1 MMRAFLALVYLV
13 APVAARDLYLQPSSF
28 FVSSGERITVSI
40 HEGDGFPNS
49 ESAVPL
55 ARLRDTDLIT
65 PSAVYNITNLRV
77 TGTTVA
83 AQANIKFR
91 GTLIL
96 TARTMPNLV
105 ELEPQKFRDYLTKN
119 RLTDILRQH
128 PPDQAGR
135 ERYSEYAKALIQS
148 EAADEFFS
156 HVVGFMIEIVPEKN
170 PYVLH
175 TGDDLPIQVLL
186 RGKPAPDLHVE
197 AERVQAGPE
206 PTRLSGK
213 TDPSGHITIPINGAG
228 KWRLRAVSMHKC
240 ADPTLADCWESLW
253 ASLTFE
259 IR

>member
-1 MMRAFLALVYLV
+1 MVRVLACVCVIVPAL
-13 APVAARDLYLQPSSF
+13 AHDLYLQPSSF

-55 ARLRDTDLIT
+55 GRLRDTDLIT

-77 TGTTVA
+77 QGTTVA
-83 AQANIKFR
+83 AQANIKLR

-96 TARTMPNLV
+96 TARTMPNLI
-105 ELEPQKFRDYLTKN
+105 ELEPQKFRDYLSKN
-119 RLTDILRQH
+119 GLTDVLRQH

-170 PYVLH
+170 PYTLH
-175 TGDDLPIQVLL
+175 TGDDLPVQVLV
-186 RGKPAPDLHVE
+186 RGKPAPDIRLE
-197 AERVQAGPE
+197 AISAQSGP
-206 PTRLSGK
+206 TSGKLSGK
-213 TDPSGHITIPINGAG
+213 TDATGHITIPIKGAG
-228 KWRLRAVSMHKC
+228 EWRLHAVSM
-240 ADPTLADCWESLW
+240 
-253 ASLTFE
+253 
-259 IR
+259 

>member
-1 MMRAFLALVYLV
+1 MVRRLLALICAVV
-13 APVAARDLYLQPSSF
+13 PAIAHDLYLLPSSF
-28 FVSSGERITVSI
+28 FVTTGERINVSI

-55 ARLRDTDLIT
+55 DRLRDTDLIT
-65 PSAVYNITNLRV
+65 PSAVFSIANLR
-77 TGTTVA
+77 TQGTTVG
-83 AQANIKFR
+83 AQANIKFK

-96 TARTMPNLV
+96 TARTMPNLI
-105 ELEPQKFRDYLTKN
+105 ELEAQKFQDYLKKN
-119 RLTDILRQH
+119 RFADALRQH

-148 EAADEFFS
+148 EAGDEFFS

-170 PYVLH
+170 PYTLH
-175 TGDDLPIQVLL
+175 PGDELPVQVLV
-186 RGKPAPDLHVE
+186 RGKPASDVRLE
-197 AERVQAGPE
+197 AESIQASAVPAK
-206 PTRLSGK
+206 LSGK
-213 TDPSGHITIPINGAG
+213 TDATGHITIPINGAG

-240 ADPTLADCWESLW
+240 SDATLADCWESLW

>member
-1 MMRAFLALVYLV
+1 MVKGLLALVCLIV
-13 APVAARDLYLQPSSF
+13 PGAAHDLYLLPSAF

-49 ESAVPL
+49 ESAVSL

-65 PSAVYNITNLRV
+65 PSAVFNITNLRV
-77 TGTTVA
+77 QGTTVA

-105 ELEPQKFRDYLTKN
+105 ELEPQKFREYLTRN
-119 RLTDILRQH
+119 GLTEILRQH
-128 PPDQAGR
+128 PRDQAGR

-170 PYVLH
+170 PYTLH
-175 TGDDLPIQVLL
+175 TGNELPIEVLV
-186 RGKPAPDLHVE
+186 RGKPAPDLRVE
-197 AERVQAGPE
+197 AERIQAGPV
-206 PTRLSGK
+206 PARLSGR

-240 ADPTLADCWESLW
+240 EDPTLADCWESFS